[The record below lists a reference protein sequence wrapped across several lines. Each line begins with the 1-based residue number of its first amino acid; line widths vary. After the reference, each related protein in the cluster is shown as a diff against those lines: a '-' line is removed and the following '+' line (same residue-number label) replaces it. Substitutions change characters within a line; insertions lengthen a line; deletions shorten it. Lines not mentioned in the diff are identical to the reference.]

1 MSPLPRS
8 LTATVVAL
16 LAVLAYGCGGCGAAT
31 SGTGAATLNGDERSG
46 DEQGGDGRSG
56 ELAMPAAGAPAH
68 EGGSPLE
75 PPPRAGLAMAT
86 FAGGCFWCMESPFER
101 LPGVGAVISGY
112 TGGPEVGPTYDEVSS
127 GDTGHAE
134 AVRIVYDPA
143 VITYEQLLDVF
154 WRNVDPTT
162 LDQSFVDSGRQYRS
176 AIYVH
181 SAEQRAAAEASKR
194 TLSAAN
200 RYGAPIVTTIEDA
213 GPFYR
218 AEAYHQD
225 FYRTTPGRYQSYRR
239 GSGRD
244 AYIERIWGP
253 GASGH

>member
-8 LTATVVAL
+8 LSAAIVAL
-16 LAVLAYGCGGCGAAT
+16 LAVLAYGCGGCGGAS
-31 SGTGAATLNGDERSG
+31 SGTRPETPSEGAASNG
-46 DEQGGDGRSG
+46 
-56 ELAMPAAGAPAH
+56 LTMPAAEAPAAH

-86 FAGGCFWCMESPFER
+86 FAGGCFWCMEAPFER

-112 TGGPEVGPTYDEVSS
+112 TGGPEVGPTYEEVSS

-162 LDQSFVDSGRQYRS
+162 ADQSFVDHGRQYRS

-181 SAEQRAAAEASKR
+181 SPEQRAAAEASKR
-194 TLSAAN
+194 ALSVAN

>member
-8 LTATVVAL
+8 LTAAVVAL
-16 LAVLAYGCGGCGAAT
+16 LTVLAYGCGGCGGAT
-31 SGTGAATLNGDERSG
+31 SGSRGDETSRGESSG
-46 DEQGGDGRSG
+46 ALQ
-56 ELAMPAAGAPAH
+56 MPPAEARVAH

-86 FAGGCFWCMESPFER
+86 FAGGCFWCMEAPFER

-112 TGGPEVGPTYDEVSS
+112 TGGPEVGPTYEEVSS

-162 LDQSFVDSGRQYRS
+162 VDQSFVDSGHQYRT

-200 RYGAPIVTTIEDA
+200 RYGAPIVATIEDA

>member
-1 MSPLPRS
+1 MHANRRS
-8 LTATVVAL
+8 LEVWCGAMFVS
-16 LAVLAYGCGGCGAAT
+16 LAVMGCGGRRGAGPT
-31 SGTGAATLNGDERSG
+31 GSGGAVSAPVPGA
-46 DEQGGDGRSG
+46 G
-56 ELAMPAAGAPAH
+56 EAPRAEVPAVR

-75 PPPRAGLAMAT
+75 PPPRAGLAVAT

-101 LPGVGAVISGY
+101 LPGVGEVVSGY
-112 TGGPEVGPTYDEVSS
+112 TGGPEVGPTYEEVSS

-134 AVRIVYDPA
+134 AVRVVYDPS
-143 VITYEQLLDVF
+143 VITYERLLEVF

-162 LDQSFVDSGRQYRS
+162 VDQSFVDHGHQYRT
-176 AIYVH
+176 AIFVH
-181 SAEQRAAAEASKR
+181 TPAQRAAALASQR
-194 TLSAAN
+194 ALEAAN
-200 RYGAPIVTTIEDA
+200 RFGAPIVTAIEDA

-225 FYRTTPGRYQSYRR
+225 FYRTTPVRYQSYRR

-253 GASGH
+253 GAAAH